1 VRAMAMAMALSSA
14 AVPAMAM
21 ATALCSAA
29 GLAMATAFSM
39 AAGAC
44 DGHGVL
50 WCGRCDGVANAP
62 ALLVPVPGSS
72 TRRDVWFVDGES
84 DLLRKF

>member
-1 VRAMAMAMALSSA
+1 MAMALSSA
-14 AVPAMAM
+14 AVPALAM
-21 ATALCSAA
+21 ATPLCSAA
-29 GLAMATAFSM
+29 GLAMATPFSM
-39 AAGAC
+39 AAGA
-44 DGHGVL
+44 
-50 WCGRCDGVANAP
+50 CDGVANAP

>member
-1 VRAMAMAMALSSA
+1 MAMALSRP
-14 AVPAMAM
+14 AVPALAM
-21 ATALCSAA
+21 ATTLCSAA
-29 GLAMATAFSM
+29 GLAIATAFYV

-62 ALLVPVPGSS
+62 ALLVSVPASS

-84 DLLRKF
+84 EFLRKF

>member
-1 VRAMAMAMALSSA
+1 MCGFVRAIAMAMALSSA
-14 AVPAMAM
+14 VVPAM
-21 ATALCSAA
+21 
-29 GLAMATAFSM
+29 AMATAFSM

-50 WCGRCDGVANAP
+50 WCGRCDGVAHAP
-62 ALLVPVPGSS
+62 ALPVPASS

-84 DLLRKF
+84 EFLRKF